1 MDSFHCQKCLDGSWN
16 VVNNSY
22 LFEDGRF
29 TCSIRNF
36 FPKINNYTEPYS
48 QLYITT
54 TSDLPLLP
62 LVELQNQ
69 KKKGIAVNDG
79 KMIIKLD
86 DSADNSLNN
95 WTVEKINN
103 YFKQNP
109 ITITYKTV
117 DQTFEATSLTRLL
130 FKNGYNKITAFD
142 SINNNAIVEYLEYY
156 KSKGD

>member
-1 MDSFHCQKCLDGSWN
+1 M
-16 VVNNSY
+16 
-22 LFEDGRF
+22 
-29 TCSIRNF
+29 
-36 FPKINNYTEPYS
+36 
-48 QLYITT
+48 
-54 TSDLPLLP
+54 P
-62 LVELQNQ
+62 LVQNYLIQ
-69 KKKGIAVNDG
+69 VEKQKGIGTNNG
-79 KMIIKLD
+79 EIYLKLD

-95 WTVEKINN
+95 WTVEKVNN